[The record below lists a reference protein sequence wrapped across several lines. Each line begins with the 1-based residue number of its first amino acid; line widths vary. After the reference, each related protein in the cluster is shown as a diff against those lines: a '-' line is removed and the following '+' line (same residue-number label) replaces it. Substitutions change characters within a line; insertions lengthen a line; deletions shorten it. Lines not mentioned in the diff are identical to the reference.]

1 MSIAVSEAL
10 PEDVPEQV
18 PDEVFRR
25 HDVRGRYGDTLTL
38 EGARLIGRALSA
50 QARADGALR
59 VMLGRDGRLSS
70 PALAEAVTEGLRAG
84 GCDVIDLGLVPTPV
98 LYFATHH
105 YPDSN
110 AGVMVTGSHHPADF
124 NGFKFVLGG
133 AALGGAGLASLRER
147 VRGRRFSEGA
157 GVYERRDV
165 LPAYLNA
172 MQRRHELS
180 RPMKVVVDCGNGAA
194 AVAAPEALM
203 LMGCDVVP
211 LFLDVDG
218 RFPNHAP
225 DPADPDTLH
234 DLRVTVR
241 DANADLGLAFDG
253 DGDRLGVVLPDGEL
267 VYPDLLLK
275 AGGAGSPLFFGEE
288 CYGFGD
294 ATLAA
299 ARLLGLLSRHPGP
312 AADFFA
318 HADL

>member
-1 MSIAVSEAL
+1 MSVAVSEAW
-10 PEDVPEQV
+10 PEAV

-25 HDVRGRYGDTLTL
+25 HDVRGLYGDSLTL
-38 EGARLIGRALSA
+38 DGARLIGRAMSA
-50 QARADGALR
+50 QVRAEGADR
-59 VMLGRDGRLSS
+59 VLLGRDGRLSS
-70 PALAEAVTEGLRAG
+70 PALAEAVAEGLRAG

-105 YPDSN
+105 YEDVD
-110 AGVMVTGSHHPADF
+110 AGVMVTGSHHPSDY
-124 NGFKFVLGG
+124 NGFKFVIGG
-133 AALGGAGLASLRER
+133 NALGGAGLAALRER
-147 VRGRRFSEGA
+147 IREHRFSDGDGGHEH
-157 GVYERRDV
+157 RDV

-211 LFLDVDG
+211 LFLEVDG
-218 RFPNHAP
+218 HFPHHTP

-241 DANADLGLAFDG
+241 DVNADLGLAFDG

-299 ARLLGLLSRHPGP
+299 ARLLGLLSRYPGP
-312 AADFFA
+312 PAEFFA